1 MFFQRLS
8 FLHFSALGGCVREGR
23 VTVWNTLKGSGI
35 EKTGGETKT
44 KKRGGGKLGQGMGVL
59 KKGEIEVA
67 KFHVSIYGYS
77 KVMVKIDS
85 PVGLVVSAIA
95 RNSNNKKSFV
105 KTFSSEFYKLLEWT
119 EAAF

>member
-1 MFFQRLS
+1 M
-8 FLHFSALGGCVREGR
+8 REGR

-67 KFHVSIYGYS
+67 KFQVSIYGYS

-85 PVGLVVSAIA
+85 PVGFVVSAIA